1 MPKFI
6 ADETQNKR
14 RIDQILVE
22 VLKISREKVQALIKS
37 GEVTLNDKKPKP
49 HTPVQTNDVVVY
61 PKIST
66 KPPKQEV
73 STIEI
78 PILYEDDD
86 LLVINK
92 PAGLIVHRTNEID
105 VRPSV
110 ADLLVKKY
118 KGIKKVGDNP
128 LRPGI
133 VHRLDREVSGVMVVA
148 KTQKMF
154 ENLKKQFQ
162 DREVEKK
169 YTALVYGKLP
179 KEHDVIKFAIAR
191 SKSQGRMVAR
201 TGDQEG
207 KEALTEWDVVE
218 RLKNTTLVD
227 VKIHTGRT
235 HQIRVHFLAIDHP
248 VVGDRLYRKKSM
260 RHTKEKNLGRL
271 FLHANS
277 LTIHLA
283 DGKKKTIKVALP
295 KELKAVLDAL
305 PRK

>member
-1 MPKFI
+1 MPKLI
-6 ADETQNKR
+6 VDETQQKK
-14 RIDQILVE
+14 RIDQVMVE
-22 VLKISREKVQALIKS
+22 VLEISRAKIQTLIKS
-37 GEVTLNDKKPKP
+37 GEITLNDKIAKP
-49 HTPVQTNDVVVY
+49 HTPVQLNDVVVY

-73 STIEI
+73 SNIEL

-86 LLVINK
+86 LIVINK
-92 PAGLIVHRTNEID
+92 PAGLIVHRTNELD

-133 VHRLDREVSGVMVVA
+133 MHRLDREVSGVMVIA
-148 KTQKMF
+148 KTQSMF
-154 ENLKKQFQ
+154 DDLKKQFQ
-162 DREVEKK
+162 NRTVEKK
-169 YTALVYGKLP
+169 YTTLVYGKLP

-218 RLKNTTLVD
+218 RLKNKTLVD

-248 VVGDRLYRKKSM
+248 VVGDRLYRKKNM

-271 FLHANS
+271 FLHARS
-277 LTIHLA
+277 LSIRLA
-283 DGKKKTIKVALP
+283 DGKKKTISAPLP

>member
-86 LLVINK
+86 LLIINK

-105 VRPSV
+105 TRPSV

-118 KGIKKVGDNP
+118 RGIKKVGDNP

-169 YTALVYGKLP
+169 YTA
-179 KEHDVIKFAIAR
+179 
-191 SKSQGRMVAR
+191 
-201 TGDQEG
+201 
-207 KEALTEWDVVE
+207 
-218 RLKNTTLVD
+218 
-227 VKIHTGRT
+227 
-235 HQIRVHFLAIDHP
+235 
-248 VVGDRLYRKKSM
+248 
-260 RHTKEKNLGRL
+260 
-271 FLHANS
+271 
-277 LTIHLA
+277 
-283 DGKKKTIKVALP
+283 
-295 KELKAVLDAL
+295 
-305 PRK
+305 

>member
-1 MPKFI
+1 MPNFI
-6 ADETQNKR
+6 VDETQQKN
-14 RIDQILVE
+14 RIDQVLVE
-22 VLKISREKVQALIKS
+22 VLKISRQKIQTLVKAGEILINEK
-37 GEVTLNDKKPKP
+37 PCKP
-49 HTPVQTNDVVVY
+49 HTPVQLNDVVSY
-61 PKIST
+61 PKISS
-66 KPPKQEV
+66 KPPKQEA
-73 STIEI
+73 STIEL

-86 LLVINK
+86 LVIINK

-118 KGIKKVGDNP
+118 RGIKKVGDNP

-154 ENLKKQFQ
+154 ENLKLQFQ
-162 DREVEKK
+162 NHTVEKK
-169 YTALVYGKLP
+169 YTTLVYGKLP
-179 KEHDVIKFAIAR
+179 KDHDMIKFAIAR

-218 RLKNTTLVD
+218 RFKNKTLVD

-248 VVGDRLYRKKSM
+248 VVGDRLYRKKNM
-260 RHTKEKNLGRL
+260 RHTKEQNLGRL
-271 FLHANS
+271 FLHARS

-283 DGKKKTIKVALP
+283 DGKKKTCSVPLP

-305 PRK
+305 PKT

>member
-6 ADETQNKR
+6 IADTQSKK

-22 VLKISREKVQALIKS
+22 VLNISREKIQALIKA
-37 GEVTLNDKKPKP
+37 GEVTINDKVPKP
-49 HTPVQTNDVVVY
+49 HTPAQLNDVVVY

-66 KPPKQEV
+66 KLPKQEV
-73 STIEI
+73 SNVEI

-86 LLVINK
+86 LVVINK

-110 ADLLVKKY
+110 VDTLLKKY
-118 KGIKKVGDNP
+118 KGMKKIGDNP

-133 VHRLDREVSGVMVVA
+133 VQRLDREVSGVMVVA
-148 KTQKMF
+148 KTQAMF
-154 ENLKKQFQ
+154 EDLKKQFQ
-162 DREVEKK
+162 DRTVEKN

-179 KEHDVIKFAIAR
+179 KEHDSISFAIAR

-201 TGDQEG
+201 TGEQAG
-207 KEALTEWDVVE
+207 KDALTEWDVVD
-218 RLKNTTLVD
+218 RFKNVTLVN

-235 HQIRVHFLAIDHP
+235 HQIRVHFLAVDHP
-248 VVGDRLYRKKSM
+248 IVGDRLYRKKSM
-260 RHTKEKNLGRL
+260 RHVKEKNLGRL

-277 LTIHLA
+277 LVIHLA
-283 DGKKKTIKVALP
+283 DGKKKTVKAPLP
-295 KELKAVLDAL
+295 KELKMILDAL